1 MEMSTEICWDKQM
14 LMDLAP
20 APRFGLPGWSM
31 LQSPVGESA
40 IFHSPT
46 SKVGAKP
53 FRPSLLAGEVYE
65 RCAFAFTVMSCA
77 QATPWLLAPTENV
90 G

>member
-1 MEMSTEICWDKQM
+1 MSTEICWDKQM

-40 IFHSPT
+40 IFHT
-46 SKVGAKP
+46 
-53 FRPSLLAGEVYE
+53 FLL
-65 RCAFAFTVMSCA
+65 
-77 QATPWLLAPTENV
+77 QARWGLNPLGLACLQEKCMKDVPLPLQ
-90 G
+90 